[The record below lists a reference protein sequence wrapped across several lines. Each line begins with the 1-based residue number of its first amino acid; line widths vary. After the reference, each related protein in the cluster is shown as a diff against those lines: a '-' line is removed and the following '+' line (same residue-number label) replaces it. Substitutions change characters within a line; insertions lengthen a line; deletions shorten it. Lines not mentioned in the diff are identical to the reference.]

1 MPLSNAK
8 VYIVD
13 DDLALC
19 QALIWLFKTVNLNAE
34 AFQDGL
40 DFLQALDSLPSH
52 PACLLLDLRM
62 PGLGGLAIQERLV
75 SRGIR
80 LPILFLTS
88 FGDVKTAVRAM
99 RMGAV
104 DFLEK
109 PFNNQELLDKVQ
121 KVLAQYPLSDQKPF
135 SAHQEVLEQ
144 LTPREME
151 VMVQLVL
158 GKSNKVVATEM
169 DISIKTVEYH
179 RANLMRKLNAKS
191 LADLIA
197 LVR

>member
-1 MPLSNAK
+1 MN
-8 VYIVD
+8 
-13 DDLALC
+13 
-19 QALIWLFKTVNLNAE
+19 
-34 AFQDGL
+34 
-40 DFLQALDSLPSH
+40 SLPLN

-62 PGLGGLAIQERLV
+62 PGMGGLAIQENLV

-80 LPILFLTS
+80 LPTIFLTS
-88 FGDVKTAVRAM
+88 YGDVKTAVRAM

-121 KVLAQYPLSDQKPF
+121 KVLAQYALTEQKSFPVN
-135 SAHQEVLEQ
+135 QEILEQ

-169 DISIKTVEYH
+169 NISIKTVEYH